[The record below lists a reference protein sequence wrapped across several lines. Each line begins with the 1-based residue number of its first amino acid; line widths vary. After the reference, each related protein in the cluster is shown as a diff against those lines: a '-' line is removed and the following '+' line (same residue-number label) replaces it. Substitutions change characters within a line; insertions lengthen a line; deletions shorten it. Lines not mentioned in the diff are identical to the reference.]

1 MAGAYDWEVDLADLM
16 AEWET
21 YYVASAGAAA
31 VLLGLVF
38 IGLSLHFERHRGRL
52 RVRGLAIQSAAS
64 LFYALLVS
72 LPMLVPQGRP
82 QSQGVILF
90 VVAIFG
96 MWTSTVAVAEA
107 RRSGTTPLALA
118 FRFVLPLTVMVA
130 LLVAAI
136 ALLAEARFGLWLVG
150 AVVFLHILVGTQ
162 NAWDL
167 FLGAGAAE
175 SSADP
180 EATA

>member
-1 MAGAYDWEVDLADLM
+1 VDVAELM
-16 AEWET
+16 AEWEA
-21 YYVASAGAAA
+21 YYLASAGAAA

-52 RVRGLAIQSAAS
+52 RVRGLAIQAAAS

-82 QSQGVILF
+82 RAQGVILA
-90 VVAIFG
+90 VVALFG
-96 MWTSTVAVAEA
+96 IWTSTVAVVEE
-107 RRSGTTPLALA
+107 RRSGPSPMAFA
-118 FRFVLPLTVMVA
+118 FRIVLPMTLMVV

-136 ALLAEARFGLWLVG
+136 ALLAERDFGVWLVG
-150 AVVFLHILVGTQ
+150 MVVFLHILVGTQ

-175 SSADP
+175 PTSDGDRGP
-180 EATA
+180 